1 MEINDQRTLVATA
14 DGSNTI
20 FDARTGE
27 HYHSR
32 HGAIGESRHVFLGMG
47 LRHFLDSNPG
57 KPHVTLVE
65 VGFGT
70 GLNFLLSAEYCDSKG
85 VNLDYHGVEAYP
97 LEFEMIAGLGYD
109 RYIPDQLWNGFLK
122 NYSQAFHA
130 DVPLGKHSSFRIYPQ
145 KVLDFMP
152 PKADVV
158 YFDAFSATHQPEM
171 WSDEV
176 LRHVAGMMNPGGI
189 FVTYSVTGSLK
200 RSMRKLGFS
209 IEKLPGAPG
218 KREMLRAVKV

>member
-1 MEINDQRTLVATA
+1 MKINDQRTLVATA
-14 DGSNTI
+14 DGSNTV

-32 HGAIGESRHVFLGMG
+32 HGAIGESRHVFLEMG
-47 LRHFLDSNPG
+47 LQHFLDSNPT
-57 KPHVTLVE
+57 KSNVTLVE
-65 VGFGT
+65 IGFGT
-70 GLNFLLSAEYCDSKG
+70 GLNFLISAEYCDSKG

-97 LEFEMIAGLGYD
+97 LEFEIIAALGYNQ
-109 RYIPDQLWNGFLK
+109 YITDELWNEFLK

-130 DVPLGKHSSFRIYPQ
+130 NVSLNKHSAFRVYPQ
-145 KVLDFMP
+145 TVLDFTP

-171 WSDEV
+171 WSEEV
-176 LRHVAGMMNPGGI
+176 LQHVAGMMNPGGI

-200 RSMRKLGFS
+200 RRMQKLGFS